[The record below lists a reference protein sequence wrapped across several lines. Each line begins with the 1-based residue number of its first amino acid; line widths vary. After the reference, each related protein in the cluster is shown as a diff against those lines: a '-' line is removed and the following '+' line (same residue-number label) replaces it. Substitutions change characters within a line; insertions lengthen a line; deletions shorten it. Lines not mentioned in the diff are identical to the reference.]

1 MSPTSCKPSSPP
13 CRCRDWRKGT
23 LRFRLPT
30 FSNTTCPPPHKIVS
44 RPYASVCVGSI
55 RQKALELFEAIFAPG
70 ATWPITAH
78 DTSSSL
84 NVVAALPLPPQTAPQ
99 PSAAAAAAAVDVVDG
114 LLRSIKGEKDPRCL
128 LVALRVLTK
137 VGLGA
142 PSFVPKL
149 KHPECPSHLVPV
161 Q

>member
-1 MSPTSCKPSSPP
+1 M
-13 CRCRDWRKGT
+13 RGV
-23 LRFRLPT
+23 
-30 FSNTTCPPPHKIVS
+30 H
-44 RPYASVCVGSI
+44 VCVGSI

-70 ATWPITAH
+70 ATWPITPH

-84 NVVAALPLPPQTAPQ
+84 NVVAALPLPPQAAPQ

-149 KHPECPSHLVPV
+149 KHPACPSHLVPV